1 MTLSKSGYVDIKPG
15 QIAVVFQQPF
25 GPYDRSLKDHMER
38 FVNRGGGWDTFRAD
52 ELFEFHL
59 VCNVAP
65 NTYKAHLADADILET
80 SLPRRYPRS
89 HVVAGTDTK
98 LDALILRNQLF
109 LIGEVADNRVDAE
122 MYRLIAPFEKQ
133 EREYARQQIH
143 GLLPHIF
150 GETV

>member
-15 QIAVVFQQPF
+15 QIALVFQQPF
-25 GPYDRSLKDHMER
+25 GPYDRSLQEHMER
-38 FVNRGGGWDTFRAD
+38 FVNRGGGWDTFRAH

-59 VCNVAP
+59 VCSVAP
-65 NTYKAHLADADILET
+65 NTYKGIVTDDTDQEEA
-80 SLPRRYPRS
+80 RYPRS

-98 LDALILRNQLF
+98 LEALILRNQLF
-109 LIGEVADNRVDAE
+109 LIGEVADNRVNTE
-122 MYRLIAPFEKQ
+122 MYRLIAPFEKK

-143 GLLPHIF
+143 GLFPHIF